1 MGNKLWK
8 DKYTGKPMEDK
19 DCFSKVCYE
28 DSSQC
33 CLWADKNLE
42 FSPMIKNHP
51 SPPDRERTERVFF
64 CVSVSFHVPLAQNNL
79 YVRVSYF
86 HSPFEILSLY
96 IKNHVGS

>member
-1 MGNKLWK
+1 MGNKLRK

-33 CLWADKNLE
+33 CLWVDKNLE

-51 SPPDRERTERVFF
+51 SPPDREGEDRKGFWVCLCFF
-64 CVSVSFHVPLAQNNL
+64 SCAFSS
-79 YVRVSYF
+79 
-86 HSPFEILSLY
+86 
-96 IKNHVGS
+96 K